1 MTSMRAILVATLL
14 LVSCGGSKQPA
25 KGEPRYS
32 AEEKAEIAC
41 IETAKTPRQA
51 ASDAPA
57 RIDVAHI
64 VIKHAGVRDAGSI
77 SRSRGEACLRAE
89 EARKKLLGG
98 ADWDEIWSQYSDSKD
113 ATKGTFSSITQDAL
127 EDDFGNAAFALKVN
141 DLSQVVETQHGFH
154 VIWRSK

>member
-1 MTSMRAILVATLL
+1 MRAAILVPILM
-14 LVSCGGSKQPA
+14 LVGCGGNKQPA
-25 KGEPRYS
+25 KSEPHYS

-41 IETAKTPRQA
+41 IETAKVPRQA

-57 RIDVAHI
+57 RIDAAHI

-98 ADWDEIWSQYSDSKD
+98 ADWDEVWEQYSDSKD
-113 ATKGTFSSITQDAL
+113 ATKGTFSGITQEAL
-127 EDDFGNAAFALKVN
+127 EDDFGNAAFALRVN